1 MAATPGR
8 ASLIA
13 LLLLCGVTLLYF
25 HRQNSEVAAQRVTE
39 SPAPIKAPNRAP
51 EWCDTDVKVCSHR
64 LKVDG
69 LGDSARQSVVERM
82 QVLAAQGVTCYDIDV
97 VATREG
103 FMLVAHPQALQEMLL
118 RHNVSGPVQALTLA
132 ELQAAVGGPARLAQ
146 LAPLLT
152 DLLREFS
159 ALPGSRE
166 RGGGEEQEAPQLFVE
181 LKGRAFS
188 SSGLQYI
195 AQQLDMLGISQTVSI
210 WFPPGQPGDVELLR
224 RVREAHGLRL
234 KAGRSYIDS
243 LAGPLPGSPR
253 TAVQSE
259 VTEQDKFFDFLGPS
273 LAAQPAQLFLDIQR
287 SGLPMVLWVVDTQPG
302 LEQALKV
309 GASCVISNK
318 PLHIQ
323 ALLKQMRRSN
333 CSHGEAG
340 FRHSTTKERHH

>member
-1 MAATPGR
+1 
-8 ASLIA
+8 
-13 LLLLCGVTLLYF
+13 
-25 HRQNSEVAAQRVTE
+25 
-39 SPAPIKAPNRAP
+39 
-51 EWCDTDVKVCSHR
+51 
-64 LKVDG
+64 
-69 LGDSARQSVVERM
+69 
-82 QVLAAQGVTCYDIDV
+82 
-97 VATREG
+97 
-103 FMLVAHPQALQEMLL
+103 MLL
-118 RHNVSGPVQALTLA
+118 RHNVSGPVEALSLA
-132 ELQAAVGGPARLAQ
+132 ELQAVVGGPARLAQ

-166 RGGGEEQEAPQLFVE
+166 RGGGEQQGAPQLFVE
-181 LKGRAFS
+181 LKGRAFT
-188 SSGLQYI
+188 SSGLQHI

-210 WFPPGQPGDVELLR
+210 WFPPGQQPGDVELLR

-259 VTEQDKFFDFLGPS
+259 VTEQDKWLLLPPPPAAALIPLTALLPDYPRPDVAAAARLAPSRYFDFLGPS

-340 FRHSTTKERHH
+340 FRYSATKERHH